1 MKTGWLGLAAALVVA
16 IGIAVAGVFV
26 AAGLEN
32 ARTGDRFVTVKGL
45 AEREVR
51 ADLAL
56 WPLRFVATGN
66 DLSAVQAKVSA
77 DAETVRAFLDSG
89 GIRRDAVELQSL
101 QVTDLYAQAY
111 RQGPAENR
119 FIVAQTLSVR
129 TTDVDAV
136 AGLAQRVGELVE
148 AGVVLGGEGHGMQ
161 GPSYLFTRLNAIKP
175 KMIAEA
181 TAAARAAAE
190 RFAADSGGHLA
201 GIRRA
206 RQGVFQ
212 ILPRDKAP
220 GLQESKQ
227 ILKTVRVVSTLD
239 FALTD

>member
-1 MKTGWLGLAAALVVA
+1 
-16 IGIAVAGVFV
+16 
-26 AAGLEN
+26 
-32 ARTGDRFVTVKGL
+32 
-45 AEREVR
+45 
-51 ADLAL
+51 
-56 WPLRFVATGN
+56 
-66 DLSAVQAKVSA
+66 
-77 DAETVRAFLDSG
+77 
-89 GIRRDAVELQSL
+89 
-101 QVTDLYAQAY
+101 
-111 RQGPAENR
+111 
-119 FIVAQTLSVR
+119 
-129 TTDVDAV
+129 
-136 AGLAQRVGELVE
+136 
-148 AGVVLGGEGHGMQ
+148 MQ

-181 TAAARAAAE
+181 TAAARVAAE